1 MNGKNANANSNANS
15 KSKSNSKNEAPFE
28 FDFDFDFE
36 FSCYLITTACCNTC
50 SPLLFSTW
58 KKYKPEVRSCTSIVS
73 VV

>member
-1 MNGKNANANSNANS
+1 MNGINANSNA
-15 KSKSNSKNEAPFE
+15 KSKSNSKGASFFVFE
-28 FDFDFDFE
+28 FEFVFVFE

-58 KKYKPEVRSCTSIVS
+58 KKYKPEVKSCISIVS